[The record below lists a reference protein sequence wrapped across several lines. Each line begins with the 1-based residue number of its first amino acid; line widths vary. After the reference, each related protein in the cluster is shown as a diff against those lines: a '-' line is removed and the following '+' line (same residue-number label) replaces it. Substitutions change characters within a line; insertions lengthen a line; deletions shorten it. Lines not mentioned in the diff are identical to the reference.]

1 MFNATIKMFVAT
13 LVRLYYLNYKLILQM
28 ISPFIFLEKQN
39 LQTFLGK
46 IKGSKNMLKY
56 ILTLG
61 MLLWYSSFS
70 FLCVKIWHV
79 IVREI

>member
-1 MFNATIKMFVAT
+1 MFNATIKMFVAAQ
-13 LVRLYYLNYKLILQM
+13 VRLYYLNYKLILQM

-61 MLLWYSSFS
+61 MLL
-70 FLCVKIWHV
+70 
-79 IVREI
+79 

>member
-28 ISPFIFLEKQN
+28 ISPFIFLEKQS

-46 IKGSKNMLKY
+46 IKGSKKMLKY

-61 MLLWYSSFS
+61 MLL
-70 FLCVKIWHV
+70 
-79 IVREI
+79 

>member
-61 MLLWYSSFS
+61 MLL
-70 FLCVKIWHV
+70 
-79 IVREI
+79 

>member
-1 MFNATIKMFVAT
+1 MFNATIKMFVAA

-61 MLLWYSSFS
+61 MLL
-70 FLCVKIWHV
+70 
-79 IVREI
+79 